1 MIGSFQQKLESIQH
15 NAALPITGAIRG
27 TSIEKIYS
35 ELERKL
41 VLNIILASLQ
51 HKCWYIKL
59 FLINYSTVCQLK
71 ILYMY

>member
-15 NAALPITGAIRG
+15 NAALPITG

-41 VLNIILASLQ
+41 ILNIILASLQ

>member
-1 MIGSFQQKLESIQH
+1 MIGSFQQKLESIQR
-15 NAALPITGAIRG
+15 NAALPITG
-27 TSIEKIYS
+27 TSIEKTYS

-41 VLNIILASLQ
+41 ILNIILASLQ